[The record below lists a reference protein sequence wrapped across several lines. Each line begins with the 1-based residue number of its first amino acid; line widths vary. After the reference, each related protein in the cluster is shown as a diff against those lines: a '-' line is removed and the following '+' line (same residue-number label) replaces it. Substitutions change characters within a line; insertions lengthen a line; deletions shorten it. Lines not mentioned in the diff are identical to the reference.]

1 MYIDIHTHQSPSS
14 SVWSI
19 QNVHEHFDKLYPQS
33 NYSTGIHPWY
43 IDIANSSL
51 QLDRM
56 KIASQAS
63 NVLAI
68 GECGLDRL
76 CSVDFRL
83 QEKVFIEQ
91 IGWANEIAKPLI
103 IHCVKAH
110 REALELL
117 KEYNRT
123 TPVIFHG
130 FNNNEDIAANI
141 IQAGYYLSFGK
152 SLFNPSQ
159 EKVFAGISNERL
171 FLETD
176 DSDHSIES
184 IYAQAA
190 RIKNSTPEQ
199 LGYHIQQNAKKIF
212 NSPTL

>member
-1 MYIDIHTHQSPSS
+1 MFIDIHTHRPPVS

-33 NYSTGIHPWY
+33 HYSTGIHPWF
-43 IDIANSSL
+43 IDASQSSH
-51 QLDRM
+51 QLERM

-76 CSVDFRL
+76 CTVDFRL

-91 IGWANEIAKPLI
+91 ICWANDIAKPLI
-103 IHCVKAH
+103 VHCVKAH
-110 REALELL
+110 RETLAIL
-117 KEYNRT
+117 KEHNRSV
-123 TPVIFHG
+123 PVIFHG
-130 FNNNEDIAANI
+130 FNNHEDIANSI
-141 IQAGYYLSFGK
+141 IQQGYYLSFGK

-159 EKVFAGISNERL
+159 EKVFAGISNDHL

-176 DSDHSIES
+176 DSEQSIES
-184 IYAQAA
+184 IYTQAA
-190 RIKNSTPEQ
+190 LIKNSTPEQ
-199 LGYHIQQNAKKIF
+199 LGNQIQQNAKKIF